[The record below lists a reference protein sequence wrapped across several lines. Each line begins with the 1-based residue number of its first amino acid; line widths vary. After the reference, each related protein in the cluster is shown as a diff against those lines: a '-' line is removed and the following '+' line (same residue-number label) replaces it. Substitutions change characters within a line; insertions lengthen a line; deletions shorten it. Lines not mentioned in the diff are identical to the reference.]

1 MTNHDYKQNAY
12 YLMYLIRCVLNN
24 KIPAKEKIDKINLS
38 DLLTVAKEHSLS
50 AIAAYALE
58 SAGIYDKDF
67 EEEKFKAIRKNI
79 ILDTE
84 REAVLAELEKA
95 GIWYMPL
102 KGSILK
108 DLYPQTGM
116 RQMCDVDILFDNNFT
131 DDMLRIM
138 DDLGYQK
145 KKESFGHDI
154 EFSKEPVSC
163 FEMHI
168 QLFGFSNMDNMNQYY
183 SDVKS
188 ILHKDENNDFGYHF
202 SLEDFYIFL
211 IAHSYKHF
219 SGGGN
224 GLRSLTD
231 TYVYLTHYR
240 NELDMKYIQQEC
252 EKLDIAEFEKQNREL
267 ALLLLGGKKLSQDES
282 KLFDYYIFSGTYGNI
297 TNHVKNKLESD
308 KTSAKIKYLFR
319 RLLIPVSKKNSSYH
333 AFANRYKWFYENRI
347 RLPLLVPYRLGLA
360 LTKRRARM
368 VAELKAL
375 KK

>member
-12 YLMYLIRCVLNN
+12 YLMYIIRCVLNN

-38 DLLTVAKEHSLS
+38 DLLTVAKAHSLT

-84 REAVLAELEKA
+84 REAVLAKLEKA
-95 GIWYMPL
+95 RIWYMPL
-102 KGSILK
+102 KGSVIK

-116 RQMCDVDILFDNNFT
+116 RQMCDVDILFDSNCLTNVKN
-131 DDMLRIM
+131 IM
-138 DDLGYQK
+138 RDLGFSVLHDYC
-145 KKESFGHDI
+145 GHDI
-154 EFSKEPVSC
+154 AFEKSPVSN
-163 FEMHI
+163 FELHTH
-168 QLFGFSNMDNMNQYY
+168 LFGTGHSEILNVYYGNVKRLLKKDTDNNY
-183 SDVKS
+183 
-188 ILHKDENNDFGYHF
+188 GYHF
-202 SLEDFYIFL
+202 SSDDFYIFL
-211 IAHSYKHF
+211 VAHSYKHF

-252 EKLDIAEFEKQNREL
+252 EKLEIAEFEKQNREL

-319 RLLIPVSKKNSSYH
+319 RLLIPVSKENSSYH

>member
-154 EFSKEPVSC
+154 EFSKEPVSY

-297 TNHVKNKLESD
+297 TNYVNNKLESD
-308 KTSAKIKYLFR
+308 KTSVKIKYLFR